1 MRTIF
6 WAMRASD
13 PLGFGHDCPVDA
25 PDVVNAG
32 MDPEV
37 GDVGVICHGGLLS
50 SSPADGGL
58 ACGLRLVTGRGVC
71 RGRPH
76 QLHVSPADAAAVVS
90 ASTSTSG
97 EP

>member
-13 PLGFGHDCPVDA
+13 VLGSGHYRPVDA

-37 GDVGVICHGGLLS
+37 GEVGDNCHGGLLS
-50 SSPADGGL
+50 SSLADRGPAR
-58 ACGLRLVTGRGVC
+58 CLRLATGRGGC
-71 RGRPH
+71 RGAH
-76 QLHVSPADAAAVVS
+76 QLHVSPAEAAAVVN
-90 ASTSTSG
+90 ASTSASG